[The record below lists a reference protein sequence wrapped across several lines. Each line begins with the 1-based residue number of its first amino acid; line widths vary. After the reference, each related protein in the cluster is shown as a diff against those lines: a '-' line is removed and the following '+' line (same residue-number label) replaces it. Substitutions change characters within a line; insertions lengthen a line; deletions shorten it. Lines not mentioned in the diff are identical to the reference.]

1 MFTDLVYY
9 IKLLGVNSRH
19 YHMTHTQTITT
30 GPQPVNLIYEQ
41 VTVKSMI
48 MQKMQKLQMKQLTL
62 HVI

>member
-30 GPQPVNLIYEQ
+30 GPQRVNLFYEQ
-41 VTVKSMI
+41 VTVIKSI
-48 MQKMQKLQMKQLTL
+48 IMQKLQMKQLTL

>member
-9 IKLLGVNSRH
+9 IKLPGVNSRH

-30 GPQPVNLIYEQ
+30 GPQRVNLIYEQ
-41 VTVKSMI
+41 VTVIKSII
-48 MQKMQKLQMKQLTL
+48 MHKLQMKQLTL